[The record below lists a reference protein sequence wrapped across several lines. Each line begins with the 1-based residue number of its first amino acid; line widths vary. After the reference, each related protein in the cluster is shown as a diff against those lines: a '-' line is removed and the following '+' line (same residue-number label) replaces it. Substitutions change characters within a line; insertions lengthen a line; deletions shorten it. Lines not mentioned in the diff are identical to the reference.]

1 MHSTDAVH
9 VDLPPMTFQGALVL
23 GGGVL
28 RPASLS
34 VASGR
39 IVAAGGADVDLSGFA
54 LLPGALDMGG
64 ALDGEA
70 PSSDAVARLA
80 GQAVRAGTTSLWIG
94 VDWPERHGGLEI
106 VRESLQRLADLQKGL
121 PVDLG
126 VRFRVGTHA
135 VETAAALVQ
144 TLAGLSAPLVVFQ
157 HPPDRE
163 RIAAEA
169 EFGGVGPIARHL
181 CRLASAFDGLGLRY
195 ATEADPDGEHRERFS
210 MIGARLALR
219 PKARGAAAS
228 ARAMG
233 EPVVLAAADILEG
246 DRIGR
251 SLAAMLLSEGLCDA
265 LGAFGAP
272 CGPLEVVR
280 RLVERELL
288 PLGHA
293 WALVS
298 AGPAGILRRSDRGAL
313 VAGTRADIAVMDA
326 ETREIAGTIAG
337 GVLVHGTT
345 RLLDRLRPTL
355 ERHGIAAE

>member
-1 MHSTDAVH
+1 M
-9 VDLPPMTFQGALVL
+9 L
-23 GGGVL
+23 
-28 RPASLS
+28 
-34 VASGR
+34 
-39 IVAAGGADVDLSGFA
+39 AACRD
-54 LLPGALDMGG
+54 
-64 ALDGEA
+64 
-70 PSSDAVARLA
+70 
-80 GQAVRAGTTSLWIG
+80 Q
-94 VDWPERHGGLEI
+94 
-106 VRESLQRLADLQKGL
+106 L

-144 TLAGLSAPLVVFQ
+144 TLAELSAPFVVFQ

-169 EFGGVGPIARHL
+169 GIRRCGTD
-181 CRLASAFDGLGLRY
+181 CASPL
-195 ATEADPDGEHRERFS
+195 PSRER
-210 MIGARLALR
+210 IRRA
-219 PKARGAAAS
+219 GAALCDRGRPRRRAPRTLLDDRRAPRAPAEGAAVRRPL

-272 CGPLEVVR
+272 CGPLEVVQ

-326 ETREIAGTIAG
+326 ETRENRRHDRGRRAGAWNAKATG
-337 GVLVHGTT
+337 PPPSHPRTSRDCRGVI
-345 RLLDRLRPTL
+345 RP
-355 ERHGIAAE
+355 RG